1 MIELV
6 DNLIQLAAVLS
17 GFAVSGVFYLKS
29 RRQPYFLLCCF
40 YGCFGSALLYWLLYT
55 VLVARAPS
63 VFYVS
68 DIGWISS
75 FLFLLLLQYSLAGTE
90 ERTSRSRLPWL
101 ALLIRNTV
109 DSVLYQPGRCT
120 LQSDRRC
127 ADDCHTLAC
136 DTGDRVGEK
145 AIGAGQGG
153 FLRCDS
159 RLHPAGERS
168 VDLRISVEGRH
179 TGQSLLLV

>member
-55 VLVARAPS
+55 VLVARTPS

-101 ALLIRNTV
+101 ALLIEIPLTV
-109 DSVLYQPGRCT
+109 YYISLGDVLYNLIVGAQMTVILWLAIRGIVWGRKHPE
-120 LQSDRRC
+120 R
-127 ADDCHTLAC
+127 
-136 DTGDRVGEK
+136 GRVAFCGVT
-145 AIGAGQGG
+145 AA
-153 FLRCDS
+153 
-159 RLHPAGERS
+159 
-168 VDLRISVEGRH
+168 
-179 TGQSLLLV
+179 LLVLLPAVTRVVRA